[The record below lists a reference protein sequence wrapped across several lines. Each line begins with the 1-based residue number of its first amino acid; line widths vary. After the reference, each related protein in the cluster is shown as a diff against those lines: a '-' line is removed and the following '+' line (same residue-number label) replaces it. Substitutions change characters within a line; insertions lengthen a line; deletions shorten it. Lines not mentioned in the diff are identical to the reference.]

1 MKSTL
6 NQLLEGID
14 HHLLTPLIGRSKTRR
29 DDEGLVTAFLFHRL
43 FESETPPS
51 SVYPHERTTVGF
63 FEAFVQACRD
73 RGMNF
78 ITPKDLAAG
87 KHLGRHN
94 VMITFDDG
102 YADNL
107 RALPILERLGAKA
120 TFFVAPAHI
129 EENRRFWC
137 DAVWSQGERDLAHF
151 QALPHAQAQ
160 NEIEQRWPGALHSPT
175 DDDRPM
181 NLDEFKRLASSP
193 FVEIGHHSHNHT
205 ILSPRT
211 RAFIENELQLANAFF
226 VQHMGHAPQAIA
238 YPNGVYSPHLVDVCL
253 QQGLSMGLT
262 CEPRTERLGAKPDHL
277 QRMRL
282 GRYSVM
288 GTRSIDKQLSS
299 AFLERSSKSAVY
311 QFKRQLNRWKS
322 RSNPSTSYDYGQ

>member
-1 MKSTL
+1 MKSAI
-6 NQLLEGID
+6 NHLLESID
-14 HHLLTPLIGRSKTRR
+14 HHLLTPLIGHTPTLKPH
-29 DDEGLVTAFLFHRL
+29 EGLVTAFLFHRL
-43 FESETPPS
+43 FESEQPPEG
-51 SVYPHERTTVGF
+51 VYPHERTTVAF
-63 FEAFVQACRD
+63 FEAFVRACQQRD
-73 RGMNF
+73 LNF
-78 ITPKDLAAG
+78 ITPKDLLTG
-87 KHLGRHN
+87 RHLGRHN

-107 RALPILERLGAKA
+107 RALPILERLSAKA

-137 DAVWSQGERDLAHF
+137 DAVWSQGERHLAHF

-160 NEIEQRWPGALHSPT
+160 NEIEQRWPGALKSPT
-175 DDDRPM
+175 NNDRPM
-181 NLDEFKRLASSP
+181 NLDEFKQLASSP

-211 RAFIENELQLANAFF
+211 SAFIENELQLANAFF

-238 YPNGVYSPHLVDVCL
+238 YPNGVYSRHLVDVCL

-262 CEPRTERLGAKPDHL
+262 CEPRTERLGVQPDHL

-299 AFLERSSKSAVY
+299 ALLERSSKSVVY
-311 QFKRQLNRWKS
+311 QFKRQLNRFKA
-322 RSNPSTSYDYGQ
+322 RSSQITNDYGQ